1 MSKLND
7 LRIMLSK
14 LISGLNEIEA
24 TNPAGDVIRIAYETL
39 EIGSEV
45 YLINENGEY
54 IDIPDG
60 EYLID
65 AKPVLIKDGKVA
77 EPEVVPVV
85 EMETTPEDI
94 ENIRKEINELYA
106 RLDAFEKAITERI
119 EKIED
124 KPAAD
129 PAVDVIENEPA
140 NLQGF
145 NPKRIVAASK
155 RNFK

>member
-24 TNPAGDVIRIAYETL
+24 TNPAGEVIKIAYETL

-60 EYLID
+60 EYVID
-65 AKPVLIKDGKVA
+65 EKPVLIKDGKVA
-77 EPEVVPVV
+77 EPEVVEPVV
-85 EMETTPEDI
+85 DFETTPEDI

-106 RLDAFEKAITERI
+106 RLDAFEERI

-124 KPAAD
+124 RPAAD
-129 PAVDVIENEPA
+129 PAYEVIEKINESTDM
-140 NLQGF
+140 
-145 NPKRIVAASK
+145 RAA
-155 RNFK
+155 FKKCKKYN